1 MYAYKWIYKPL
12 MHIAG
17 CGECCRYYQFTAS
30 LETGFCYDIWQFT
43 VRDLLC
49 VLHHT
54 YAYSEWGFF
63 TTVTHMHNNIIIN
76 MQTYTVIWDHCIW
89 VCCTNLHQCKT
100 VIQLIIFN
108 STCWKCKGN
117 FYSQMCVYLT
127 GHCDIIISY
136 YVQVA
141 LDTLLMSGRN
151 IMFGEGT

>member
-1 MYAYKWIYKPL
+1 
-12 MHIAG
+12 MHTSESISSWYILQVVENVVGTINSLLHWRPASVMTYNSSQWVT
-17 CGECCRYYQFTAS
+17 YYVYSTAH
-30 LETGFCYDIWQFT
+30 I
-43 VRDLLC
+43 
-49 VLHHT
+49 
-54 YAYSEWGFF
+54 YAYSEWGPF

-76 MQTYTVIWDHCIW
+76 MQTYTVIWDLCIW

-117 FYSQMCVYLT
+117 CYSQMCVYLT